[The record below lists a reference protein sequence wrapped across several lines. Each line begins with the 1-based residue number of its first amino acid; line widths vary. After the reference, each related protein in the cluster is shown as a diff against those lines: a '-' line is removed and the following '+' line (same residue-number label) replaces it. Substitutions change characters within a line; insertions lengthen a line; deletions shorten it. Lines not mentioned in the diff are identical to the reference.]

1 MTCPPLNLPTPAMTG
16 LTKIKIKKVEGVL
29 YPGGALGYF
38 LGGYVAPGTPN
49 WRPVLKKFPLKLIS
63 RSRIC
68 PKTDTPF

>member
-1 MTCPPLNLPTPAMTG
+1 MCPTEPPYTPPLTG

-29 YPGGALGYF
+29 YPGGAPGYF

-49 WRPVLKKFPLKLIS
+49 WQPVLNKFPLKLIS